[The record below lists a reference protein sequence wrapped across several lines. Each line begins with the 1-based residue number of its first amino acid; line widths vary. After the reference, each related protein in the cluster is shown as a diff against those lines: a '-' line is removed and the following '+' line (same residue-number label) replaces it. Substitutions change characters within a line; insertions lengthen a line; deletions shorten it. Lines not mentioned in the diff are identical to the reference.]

1 MIEVKECTPEDVSLL
16 AEMNR
21 QLIEDE
27 NATTSMD
34 SDQLRDRM
42 ADFLNEGYK
51 AFFFMANEKIVGY
64 ALCDMTKEPKYLR
77 QFFIKRNER
86 RKQYGRTAFKKLLE
100 KTGIKETEID
110 VLKRN
115 ETGIKF
121 WKKIGF
127 EEQWKR
133 MRYKFDNVPD
143 SGESFMFFDTSH
155 LRTDEIILRL
165 DRTSEADPER
175 RMAPSYHFIIC
186 RVSDGLEIGMID
198 FRVGNTEETFFDG
211 NIGYFLFPSQRGNH
225 FAGKACLLLFDL
237 ARMHDMKYLY
247 ITCDPDNYASRRTCE
262 WAGGKLEAIIEL
274 PTDTDMYARGHR
286 QKCLYHFNLVQ
297 DKLTVGEKTSDNKQ
311 VENSSFLLKGDICW
325 TPSPNSLETVEN
337 GYLLCSDGKS
347 GGVFREIPETHAHL
361 PVIDHSGM
369 LIIPGLTDLHVHAPQ
384 FAMRALGMDME
395 LLEWLNK
402 NAFPEEAKYAEIEYA
417 RKAYGQFVEDVKR
430 GPNTRLCVFST
441 LHVPGTLLLM
451 DLLEES
457 GLVSL
462 VGKVNMDRN
471 CPDYL
476 SESDGAAATTE
487 WLETFYTRRREG
499 RYKNTAPIIT
509 PRFIPSCTD
518 ELLNKL
524 AEIQKKH
531 ALPLQSHLSEN
542 PEEVKW
548 VKTLMPDSKNY
559 ADAYAKA
566 GLLEGPTVMAHCV
579 WADEGEMDILAEKGV
594 YVAHCPQ
601 SNMNLS
607 SGIAPVRRFFERG
620 IPMGLGSD
628 VAGGAHTSIF
638 RAMSD
643 AIQVSK
649 LRRTIGHSS
658 LTAPEGKALTLE
670 EAFYLGSAG
679 GGAFF
684 GKAVGAVSTDGAA
697 GSFEPGWDF
706 DAVVIDDSEIASPV
720 KRNLRERLER
730 VVYLSDD
737 RQVKAKFVR
746 GNSVF

>member
-1 MIEVKECTPEDVSLL
+1 MIEKRRLSLF
-16 AEMNR
+16 N
-21 QLIEDE
+21 E
-27 NATTSMD
+27 NMSEA
-34 SDQLRDRM
+34 
-42 ADFLNEGYK
+42 K
-51 AFFFMANEKIVGY
+51 
-64 ALCDMTKEPKYLR
+64 
-77 QFFIKRNER
+77 
-86 RKQYGRTAFKKLLE
+86 
-100 KTGIKETEID
+100 
-110 VLKRN
+110 
-115 ETGIKF
+115 
-121 WKKIGF
+121 
-127 EEQWKR
+127 
-133 MRYKFDNVPD
+133 DNVPN
-143 SGESFMFFDTSH
+143 SGESMVFFDTSH
-155 LRTDEIILRL
+155 LKTNEIYLKL
-165 DRTSEADPER
+165 ARTSEADPEK

-186 RVSDGLEIGMID
+186 LVSNGLEIGMID

-225 FAGKACLLLFDL
+225 YAGKACLMLFDL
-237 ARMHDMKYLY
+237 ARMHNMKYLH

-286 QKCLYHFNLVQ
+286 QKCLYYFNLVPVT
-297 DKLTVGEKTSDNKQ
+297 LTAGEKPFNNKQ
-311 VENSSFLLKGDICW
+311 MNPPSFFLKGDICW
-325 TPSPNSLETVEN
+325 TPSPRSLETAEN
-337 GYLLCSDGKS
+337 GFLLCDDGKS
-347 GGVFREIPETHAHL
+347 GGVFKKIPENHAHL
-361 PVIDHSGM
+361 PVIDHAGM

-402 NAFPEEAKYAEIEYA
+402 NAFPEEAKYAENEYA
-417 RKAYGQFVEDVKR
+417 KKAYGQFVENVKR

-476 SESDGAAATTE
+476 RESDGAAATIE
-487 WLETFYTRRREG
+487 WLETFYRRRGEG
-499 RYKNTAPIIT
+499 RYKNTSPIIT
-509 PRFIPSCTD
+509 PRFIPSCSD
-518 ELLNKL
+518 ELLEQL
-524 AEIQKKH
+524 AGIQKKYS
-531 ALPLQSHLSEN
+531 LPLQSHLSEN
-542 PEEVKW
+542 PEEIEW
-548 VKTLMPDSKNY
+548 VRELWPASKNY
-559 ADAYAKA
+559 ANAYEMA

-579 WADEGEMDILAEKGV
+579 WSGEEEMDILAKKGV
-594 YVAHCPQ
+594 YIAHCPQ

-607 SGIAPVRRFFERG
+607 SGIAPVRRFLERD
-620 IPMGLGSD
+620 IPLGLGSD

-638 RAMSD
+638 RAMGD

-649 LRRTIGHSS
+649 LLRTK
-658 LTAPEGKALTLE
+658 GKALTLE

-684 GKAVGAVSTDGAA
+684 GKATGTGAGAA

-706 DAVVIDDSEIASPV
+706 DAVVIDDSEIASTV

-737 RQVKAKFVR
+737 RHIKAKYVR

>member
-1 MIEVKECTPEDVSLL
+1 MSEVKEP
-16 AEMNR
+16 
-21 QLIEDE
+21 
-27 NATTSMD
+27 
-34 SDQLRDRM
+34 
-42 ADFLNEGYK
+42 
-51 AFFFMANEKIVGY
+51 
-64 ALCDMTKEPKYLR
+64 
-77 QFFIKRNER
+77 
-86 RKQYGRTAFKKLLE
+86 
-100 KTGIKETEID
+100 
-110 VLKRN
+110 
-115 ETGIKF
+115 
-121 WKKIGF
+121 
-127 EEQWKR
+127 
-133 MRYKFDNVPD
+133 
-143 SGESFMFFDTSH
+143 FMFFDTSH
-155 LRTDEIILRL
+155 LKTDEIFLKL
-165 DRTSEADPER
+165 DRTSEADPEKR
-175 RMAPSYHFIIC
+175 KAPSYHFTIC
-186 RVSDGLEIGMID
+186 LVSNELAIGMID

-225 FAGKACLLLFDL
+225 YAGKACLLLFDL
-237 ARMHDMKYLY
+237 ARMHNMNYLY
-247 ITCDPDNYASRRTCE
+247 ITCNPDNHASRRTCE

-274 PTDTDMYARGHR
+274 PTDADMYWRGER
-286 QKCLYHFNLVQ
+286 QKCLYYFNLVP
-297 DKLTVGEKTSDNKQ
+297 DKYRQQEGKPSDNKQ
-311 VENSSFLLKGDICW
+311 VEKTSFFIKGDICW
-325 TPSPNSLETVEN
+325 TPTPHALETAEN
-337 GYLLCSDGKS
+337 GFLLCIDGKS
-347 GGVFREIPETHAHL
+347 GGVFGKIPEAYAHL
-361 PVIDHSGM
+361 PIIDHSGM

-402 NAFPEEAKYAEIEYA
+402 NAFPEEAKYVELEYA
-417 RKAYGQFVEDVKR
+417 KKAYSQFVEDVKK

-476 SESDGAAATTE
+476 RENDGAAATVE
-487 WLETFYTRRREG
+487 WLETFYKRQGEG
-499 RYKNTAPIIT
+499 CYKNTSPIIT
-509 PRFIPSCTD
+509 PRFIPSCSD
-518 ELLNKL
+518 ELLEQL
-524 AEIQKKH
+524 AGIQKKH
-531 ALPLQSHLSEN
+531 GLPLQSHLSEN
-542 PEEVKW
+542 PEEIKW
-548 VKTLMPDSKNY
+548 VKELWPDSKNY
-559 ADAYAKA
+559 ANAYEKA

-579 WADEGEMDILAEKGV
+579 WSDESEMDIFAEKGV

-607 SGIAPVRRFFERG
+607 SGIAPVRRFLERD

-684 GKAVGAVSTDGAA
+684 GKTVSAEGAVADAGAA

-706 DAVVIDDSEIASPV
+706 DAVVIDDSGIASTV
-720 KRNLRERLER
+720 KRNLRDRLER

-737 RQVKAKFVR
+737 RHIKGKYVR
-746 GNSVF
+746 GISVF

>member
-1 MIEVKECTPEDVSLL
+1 MIVEKKWQLL
-16 AEMNR
+16 FNKNMSE
-21 QLIEDE
+21 
-27 NATTSMD
+27 
-34 SDQLRDRM
+34 
-42 ADFLNEGYK
+42 
-51 AFFFMANEKIVGY
+51 EK
-64 ALCDMTKEPKYLR
+64 
-77 QFFIKRNER
+77 
-86 RKQYGRTAFKKLLE
+86 
-100 KTGIKETEID
+100 
-110 VLKRN
+110 
-115 ETGIKF
+115 
-121 WKKIGF
+121 
-127 EEQWKR
+127 
-133 MRYKFDNVPD
+133 DNVPD
-143 SGESFMFFDTSH
+143 SKEPFMFFDTSH
-155 LRTDEIILRL
+155 LRTDEIFLRL
-165 DRTSEADPER
+165 ERTSEADPEKR
-175 RMAPSYHFIIC
+175 KAPSYHFNIC

-198 FRVGNTEETFFDG
+198 FRVGNTQETFFDG

-225 FAGKACLLLFDL
+225 YSGKACLLLFNL
-237 ARMHDMKYLY
+237 ARMHNMNYLY
-247 ITCDPDNYASRRTCE
+247 ITCSPDNYASRRTCE

-274 PTDTDMYARGHR
+274 PTDADMYWRGER
-286 QKCLYHFNLVQ
+286 QKCLYFFNLVP
-297 DKLTVGEKTSDNKQ
+297 DKVTAGEKPFTYRQ
-311 VENSSFLLKGDICW
+311 VGISSFFLKGDICW
-325 TPSPNSLETVEN
+325 TPSPHTLETVEN
-337 GYLLCSDGKS
+337 GFLLCSDGKS

-361 PVIDHSGM
+361 PVISHSRM

-417 RKAYGQFVEDVKR
+417 KKAYGHFVRHVKR

-476 SESDGAAATTE
+476 REGDGAAATME
-487 WLETFYTRRREG
+487 WLETFYKCRGEG
-499 RYKNTAPIIT
+499 RYKNTSPIIT

-518 ELLNKL
+518 ELLKKL

-542 PEEVKW
+542 PEEIKW
-548 VKTLMPDSKNY
+548 VKELWPNSKNY
-559 ADAYAKA
+559 ANAYEMA

-579 WADEGEMDILAEKGV
+579 WSDESEMDILAEKGV
-594 YVAHCPQ
+594 YVVHCPQ

-607 SGIAPVRRFFERG
+607 SGIAPVRRFLERG
-620 IPMGLGSD
+620 IPVGLGSD

-638 RAMSD
+638 RAISD

-649 LRRTIGHSS
+649 LRRD
-658 LTAPEGKALTLE
+658 GKALTLE
-670 EAFYLGSAG
+670 EAFYMGSAG

-684 GKAVGAVSTDGAA
+684 AKAVGGTEAGAA

-706 DAVVIDDSEIASPV
+706 DAVVIDDSEFASPV
-720 KRNLRERLER
+720 RRNLRERLER

-737 RQVKAKFVR
+737 RHVKAKYVR
-746 GNSVF
+746 GISIL